1 LARDFCGATPPA
13 GKGCAGAIHQVPPPG
28 RYAAGTRRAR
38 AEGMDNPRRI
48 LCPTDF
54 SDGAAAA
61 TEQALALAH
70 AFGGTVT
77 LLHVYSVPAYM
88 FPDGSA
94 FVAGPEVTARIEHE
108 VSNAL
113 AAAARS
119 AERRSGV
126 PVLTRS
132 AIGAP
137 YEEILRLSKE
147 FDLIVMGT
155 HGRTGLR
162 HLVLGS
168 VAEKVVRHAN
178 CPVLTVRVAEGAH
191 ARHPPVL

>member
-1 LARDFCGATPPA
+1 
-13 GKGCAGAIHQVPPPG
+13 
-28 RYAAGTRRAR
+28 
-38 AEGMDNPRRI
+38 MDNPRRI

-54 SDGAAAA
+54 SEGAAAA
-61 TEQALALAH
+61 TEQALSLAH

-77 LLHVYSVPAYM
+77 LFHVYSVPSYV
-88 FPDGSA
+88 FPDGST
-94 FVAGPEVTARIEHE
+94 FVAGPEVTTRIADD

-119 AERRSGV
+119 AEGRSGV

-137 YEEILRLSKE
+137 FEEILRVAGD

-168 VAEKVVRHAN
+168 VAEKVVRHAS
-178 CPVLTVRVAEGAH
+178 CPVLTVRVSEGKH
-191 ARHPPVL
+191 APKHPPVL